1 MFENYKREFNGIT
14 PKYSR
19 VWKVILVAL
28 LVYFKLMKRNSWV
41 LWGNRVIFAIIKIMT
56 CTIFHNLNLYPRS
69 IHLW

>member
-41 LWGNRVIFAIIKIMT
+41 FPGNKVIFTK
-56 CTIFHNLNLYPRS
+56 
-69 IHLW
+69 